1 MRANLNRHQKL
12 LIALATIGTMMLLLA
27 VGVWAYDNAQK
38 DQIAHGVTIGGVDV
52 GGRDTHSARKVIK
65 REIVAPLQQPV
76 VVDFGKEEFKIS
88 AKRLRQSADVQ
99 GMVDEAVEAS
109 REGGLLER
117 LSRYASGSEVNVDL
131 DPKVGYSEQAVEKFV
146 AEIAAEVDRDPV
158 NASIEPS
165 GDRLSPEP
173 GQKGIELQQD
183 QMYDLVS
190 EQVESPG
197 RDQAVEAAVRK
208 TTPEITQKE
217 LSKEYPRFIT
227 IDRSSFTLRFFRN
240 LKLAQKYTIAVGA
253 AGYDTPSGLYD
264 IQTKEV
270 DPVWHVPES
279 DWTGSLA
286 GQDIPPGPSNPLKER
301 WMGIYDG
308 AGIHGTDDIGS
319 LGTAASHGCIRMS
332 IPEVIELFD
341 KVEVGDPVYV
351 L

>member
-1 MRANLNRHQKL
+1 MHHKL

-38 DQIAHGVTIGGVDV
+38 DQIAHGVSIGGVDV
-52 GGRDTHSARKVIK
+52 GGRDADSARKVVK

-76 VVDFGKEEFKIS
+76 VVDFGQEEFKIT
-88 AKRLRQSADVQ
+88 AKRLQQSADVE

-131 DPKVGYSEQAVEKFV
+131 EPKVGYSEDAVEKFV
-146 AEIAAEVDRDPV
+146 AELAAEIDRDPV
-158 NASIEPS
+158 NASVEPS
-165 GDRLSPEP
+165 GDKLSPEP
-173 GQKGIELQQD
+173 GRKGIELQQD

-197 RDQAVEAAVRK
+197 RDQAVQAVVKK
-208 TTPEITQKE
+208 TVPEITQKE
-217 LSKEYPRFIT
+217 LAKEYPRFVT
-227 IDRSSFTLRFFRN
+227 IDRGSFTLRFFRN
-240 LKLAQKYTIAVGA
+240 LRLAQKYTIAVGQV
-253 AGYDTPSGLYD
+253 GYDTPSGLYS

-270 DPVWHVPES
+270 NPTWHVPES

-286 GQDIPPGPSNPLKER
+286 GQDIPPGPSNPLKAR

-308 AGIHGTDDIGS
+308 AGIHGTDDTGS
-319 LGTAASHGCIRMS
+319 LGSAASHGCIRMS

-351 L
+351 V